1 MDSKLDKKPNIS
13 CEKQNE
19 SAIFMTVPDKKSRI
33 EPLEPDED
41 AINSSSSSAV
51 KHDHNQKGLVLL
63 GEKRGFQVKV
73 VLRPTDEENARCKGI
88 HFRISQIYFN
98 IS

>member
-41 AINSSSSSAV
+41 AINSSSDSAV

-73 VLRPTDEENARCKGI
+73 VLPPTGEENARCKGV
-88 HFRISQIYFN
+88 HFKISQI
-98 IS
+98 

>member
-1 MDSKLDKKPNIS
+1 MDCELDTKPIAS

-19 SAIFMTVPDKKSRI
+19 SAIFMTVSDKKSRI
-33 EPLEPDED
+33 EVLEPDED
-41 AINSSSSSAV
+41 AINSSSDSAV

-73 VLRPTDEENARCKGI
+73 VLPPTGEENARCKGV
-88 HFRISQIYFN
+88 HFEILHI
-98 IS
+98 